1 MVLLRELSGLLEL
14 LILGLVL
21 GEHADKLF
29 LLFDLHLGL
38 RFVGFHLFLEFFR
51 LTIYLSSQ
59 SFLDVR
65 LFATLLT
72 QLRRHQLH
80 FLSTFF
86 FEVLV
91 LAFELGGLLLD

>member
-21 GEHADKLF
+21 SEHADKL
-29 LLFDLHLGL
+29 LLFFNLHLGL

-65 LFATLLT
+65 LFTSLLT

-80 FLSTFF
+80 FLGTFF
-86 FEVLV
+86 F
-91 LAFELGGLLLD
+91 